1 MDTIYLE
8 REEITENVIVIKIN
22 RSYKETM
29 SETALYDVTRGYWK
43 LNLKRAKQ
51 AEYAFSVY
59 KGEIKE
65 VYKIDEWLPAGS
77 IPRPTLSDA
86 EVPADRYEFTGKV
99 AENAIRNKYVGKSIA
114 HLHRKG
120 DANPT
125 KYLFNEEIS
134 CV

>member
-59 KGEIKE
+59 KGK
-65 VYKIDEWLPAGS
+65 
-77 IPRPTLSDA
+77 
-86 EVPADRYEFTGKV
+86 
-99 AENAIRNKYVGKSIA
+99 
-114 HLHRKG
+114 
-120 DANPT
+120 
-125 KYLFNEEIS
+125 
-134 CV
+134 

>member
-1 MDTIYLE
+1 MIYLE
-8 REEITENVIVIKIN
+8 RKEITENIIVIKIN
-22 RSYKETM
+22 RSYQETM
-29 SETALYDVTRGYWK
+29 SEAVLYDATRGYWK
-43 LNLKRAKQ
+43 LNLERAKQ
-51 AEYAFSVY
+51 AEYVFSVY

-77 IPRPTLSDA
+77 ISRDE

-99 AENAIRNKYVGKSIA
+99 AEPTVRDRYKGKSIA

-120 DANPT
+120 GANPV
-125 KYLFNEEIS
+125 KYIFNEECS